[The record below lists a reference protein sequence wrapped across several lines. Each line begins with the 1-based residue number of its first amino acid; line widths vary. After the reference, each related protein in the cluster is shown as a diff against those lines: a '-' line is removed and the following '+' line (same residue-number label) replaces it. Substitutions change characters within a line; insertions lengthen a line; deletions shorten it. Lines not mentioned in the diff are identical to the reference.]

1 MNPINPL
8 RHALGARA
16 VRSLTPAVL
25 AGVVIAGTAA
35 CGGSDTHSTGTA
47 RSTRTVSPNR
57 P

>member
-1 MNPINPL
+1 MNPISPL